1 MSEAK
6 RDLTLVEDAT
16 ILVPHD
22 RYSREILSLRRSL
35 RGPILIGL
43 GLISI
48 FVVGFGLWA
57 TTVPLA
63 GGAIAPGVI
72 SPDGST
78 RTVQHLEGGIVRKLY
93 VRDGDIVEKEQALVV
108 LQDVQSLANHD
119 LNVKQHRMLRTTRA
133 RLIAERDGEDAVT
146 FPADLLEL
154 GPDTQA
160 LIAGQRELFA
170 VRRASHNARNRV
182 LRQRIGQ
189 LGEQIKGYEAQ
200 VESAARQLELIASEV
215 SAKEAL
221 ATKGYLTRPELLRL
235 QRLEAE
241 LVGRR
246 GQYEAAISEARQRI
260 GEAEL
265 QLVANET
272 ERADKI
278 ATQLDQVSAEIN
290 SLDEKLR
297 TSADILERTTITA
310 PVSGKVVNLRF
321 KTEGG
326 VIQPGTPILDIVPTD
341 EKLMIEARVSPMD
354 IDIVREGLQAQIQ
367 LSALSNRSTP
377 RLAGIVRTVSA
388 DRVVDETSK
397 QSYYLAR
404 VEIGTN
410 ELSKVGMEGPFVAGM
425 PAEVLIVTGQRT
437 LADYLLKPFF
447 EAVWRTMRE
456 A

>member
-1 MSEAK
+1 
-6 RDLTLVEDAT
+6 
-16 ILVPHD
+16 
-22 RYSREILSLRRSL
+22 
-35 RGPILIGL
+35 
-43 GLISI
+43 
-48 FVVGFGLWA
+48 VVGFGLWA

-93 VRDGDIVEKEQALVV
+93 VSDGDIVEKEQALLV

-133 RLIAERDGEDAVT
+133 RLTAERDGQDAVA

-154 GPDTQA
+154 GPETQA

-170 VRRASHNARNRV
+170 VRRASHDARNRV

-215 SAKEAL
+215 EAKEAL

-235 QRLEAE
+235 QRLQAE

-272 ERADKI
+272 ERTDKI
-278 ATQLDQVSAEIN
+278 ATQLDQVNAEIN
-290 SLDEKLR
+290 GLDEKLR
-297 TSADILERTTITA
+297 TSADILERTMVTA
-310 PVSGKVVNLRF
+310 PVKGKVVNLRF

-354 IDIVREGLQAQIQ
+354 IDIVHEGLHAQIQ

-377 RLAGIVRTVSA
+377 RLAGIVRTISA

-410 ELSKVGMEGPFVAGM
+410 ELNKVGMERPIVAGM

-447 EAVWRTMRE
+447 DAVWRTMRE

>member
-6 RDLTLVEDAT
+6 RDLALVEDAA

-22 RYSREILSLRRSL
+22 RYSREILTLRRSL

-43 GLISI
+43 GLIGF

-93 VRDGDIVEKEQALVV
+93 VSDGDIVEKEQALLV

-133 RLIAERDGEDAVT
+133 RLTAERDGQDAVA

-154 GPDTQA
+154 GPETQA

-170 VRRASHNARNRV
+170 VRRASHDARNRV

-215 SAKEAL
+215 EAKEAL

-235 QRLEAE
+235 QRLQAE

-272 ERADKI
+272 ERTDKI
-278 ATQLDQVSAEIN
+278 ATQLDQVNAEIN
-290 SLDEKLR
+290 GLDEKLR
-297 TSADILERTTITA
+297 TSADILERTMVTA
-310 PVSGKVVNLRF
+310 PVKGKVVNLRF

-354 IDIVREGLQAQIQ
+354 IDIVHEGLHAQIQ

-377 RLAGIVRTVSA
+377 RLAGIVRTISA

-410 ELSKVGMEGPFVAGM
+410 ELNKVGMERPIVAGM

-447 EAVWRTMRE
+447 DAVWRTMRE